1 MEMELIKAFND
12 TNNIIDAKE
21 RTTMKDTLISK
32 MYTLVCTTKKI
43 SIDSIIRDDSCGLN
57 ALFMACILAK
67 LRKFDCYDGE
77 IMTMSRL
84 NIILSN
90 TSHQSKYLRHT
101 ARTLVS
107 NLITEKSIL
116 SVEETDTITN
126 HLVKYDCDG
135 NEGSNWVWDCLI
147 KICKPD
153 EDSFVGSLIG
163 QAVSDSV
170 GFVIEGHNSEVCGRF
185 VNEFVTPEKIPTWVR
200 IQGLTFG
207 QYSDDTQL
215 ARETYVSIVQSGG
228 KMDPAIYG
236 MRIGCLFQPGHYRI
250 IGYGAATK
258 SAAEK
263 LYHGK
268 HYSQTG
274 STTTVGNGSAMRSA
288 PLGLILSKKSEEEL
302 KEVVTTF
309 SSITHNTTAC
319 IDGSIA
325 IAFGTKAAMATK
337 NIKFNVDKFL
347 SYVAS
352 KVNDFEYANQIL
364 NIKNLLNSNDDEASK
379 NHFVSYGVK
388 NGEEVWGDGVSS
400 GVHQTTLWSLYCFC
414 KHPNDFVKCC
424 ALSISV
430 GGDTDTVASMS
441 CAILGARVGY
451 EAIPKIWAN
460 ELHDLNDWK
469 LDELITLVKDVYKM
483 VI

>member
-43 SIDSIIRDDSCGLN
+43 SIDSMICDDSCGLN
-57 ALFMACILAK
+57 ALFMVCILAK

-84 NIILSN
+84 NIVLSL

-101 ARTLVS
+101 ARTLVY
-107 NLITEKSIL
+107 NLITEKSL
-116 SVEETDTITN
+116 SVDENELVTS
-126 HLVKYDCDG
+126 HLVKYDYDG
-135 NEGSNWVWDCLI
+135 NEGSNWAWDCLI

-153 EDSFVGSLIG
+153 EDSFVGSLIS

-228 KMDPAIYG
+228 KIDPALYG

-250 IGYGAATK
+250 IGYGKA
-258 SAAEK
+258 SALAGEA

-274 STTTVGNGSAMRSA
+274 SLTTNGNGSSMRSA
-288 PLGLILSKKSEEEL
+288 PLGLILSQKTEEEL

-309 SSITHNTTAC
+309 SSITHASEQC
-319 IDGSIA
+319 IDGA
-325 IAFGTKAAMATK
+325 LVVAFAARAAMATK

-347 SYVAS
+347 NYIDHQ
-352 KVNDFEYANQIL
+352 VNNVEFGCQIL
-364 NIKNLLNSNDDEASK
+364 NIKNLLNASNDEAAK

-388 NGEEVWGDGVSS
+388 NLEEQWGDGFSS
-400 GVHQTTLWSLYCFC
+400 GVRQSSLWSLYCFC
-414 KHPNDFVKCC
+414 KYPDDFKKCVG
-424 ALSISV
+424 LTISV
-430 GGDTDTVASMS
+430 GGDTDTTASM
-441 CAILGARVGY
+441 AMGIWGARNGY
-451 EAIPKIWAN
+451 ESIPKIWAN

-469 LDELITLVKDVYKM
+469 LDELVQLVKDVYKM

>member
-1 MEMELIKAFND
+1 
-12 TNNIIDAKE
+12 
-21 RTTMKDTLISK
+21 
-32 MYTLVCTTKKI
+32 V
-43 SIDSIIRDDSCGLN
+43 
-57 ALFMACILAK
+57 
-67 LRKFDCYDGE
+67 
-77 IMTMSRL
+77 
-84 NIILSN
+84 
-90 TSHQSKYLRHT
+90 
-101 ARTLVS
+101 
-107 NLITEKSIL
+107 
-116 SVEETDTITN
+116 
-126 HLVKYDCDG
+126 
-135 NEGSNWVWDCLI
+135 
-147 KICKPD
+147 
-153 EDSFVGSLIG
+153 
-163 QAVSDSV
+163 
-170 GFVIEGHNSEVCGRF
+170 EGHNSEVCGRF

-250 IGYGAATK
+250 VGYGAATAK
-258 SAAEK
+258 AGEA

-288 PLGLILSKKSEEEL
+288 PLGLILSQKSEEEL
-302 KEVVTTF
+302 KEIVTTF
-309 SSITHNTTAC
+309 SSITHNTIQC

-325 IAFGTKAAMATK
+325 VAFATKAAMATK
-337 NIKFNVDKFL
+337 NIKFNADKFL
-347 SYVAS
+347 SYVAQH
-352 KVNDFEYANQIL
+352 VNNVEFGCQIL
-364 NIKNLLNSNDDEASK
+364 NIKNLLNASNDEAAK
-379 NHFVSYGVK
+379 NHFVLYGVK
-388 NGEEVWGDGVSS
+388 NGEEQWGDGFSS
-400 GVHQTTLWSLYCFC
+400 GVRQSTLWSLYCFC
-414 KHPNDFVKCC
+414 KHPDDFKKCC

-430 GGDTDTVASMS
+430 GGDVDTTSAISMG
-441 CAILGARVGY
+441 IFGARNGY

>member
-1 MEMELIKAFND
+1 
-12 TNNIIDAKE
+12 
-21 RTTMKDTLISK
+21 
-32 MYTLVCTTKKI
+32 
-43 SIDSIIRDDSCGLN
+43 
-57 ALFMACILAK
+57 
-67 LRKFDCYDGE
+67 
-77 IMTMSRL
+77 
-84 NIILSN
+84 
-90 TSHQSKYLRHT
+90 
-101 ARTLVS
+101 
-107 NLITEKSIL
+107 
-116 SVEETDTITN
+116 
-126 HLVKYDCDG
+126 
-135 NEGSNWVWDCLI
+135 
-147 KICKPD
+147 
-153 EDSFVGSLIG
+153 
-163 QAVSDSV
+163 
-170 GFVIEGHNSEVCGRF
+170 
-185 VNEFVTPEKIPTWVR
+185 
-200 IQGLTFG
+200 
-207 QYSDDTQL
+207 
-215 ARETYVSIVQSGG
+215 
-228 KMDPAIYG
+228 
-236 MRIGCLFQPGHYRI
+236 LFQPGHYRI

-274 STTTVGNGSAMRSA
+274 SLTTNGNGSAMRSC
-288 PLGLILSKKSEEEL
+288 PLGLIMSQKSEEEL

-325 IAFGTKAAMATK
+325 VAFAARVAMATK

-352 KVNDFEYANQIL
+352 KVNDTEYANQIL
-364 NIKNLLNSNDDEASK
+364 NIKNLLNASNDEAAK

-388 NGEEVWGDGVSS
+388 NGEEQWGNINPGLSS
-400 GVHQTTLWSLYCFC
+400 GVRQSSLWSLYCFC